1 MNSLLKIDNLACQYG
16 SVPVLKNI
24 GLQVLEGEICCLLG
38 PSGCGK
44 TTLLQAIAGFTPLVT
59 GQIELDAQI
68 IAEPG
73 SGMAP
78 EARGIG
84 MVFQDYALFPH
95 LTVRQNI
102 GFGLKSVDRTERQ
115 VRIREALDLVKMEAL
130 ADRYPHELS
139 GGQQQRVALARA
151 LAPKPRLL
159 LMDEPFSN
167 LDTELRRSLSR
178 EVRRILKTA
187 GITAIMVTHDRD
199 EAFVVSDR
207 LGVMDQGRLL
217 QWGTPAQVYHQP
229 ATPLVASFVGDGNW
243 IEGRVLD
250 SQTLAT
256 ELGTVHQPGHL
267 WTAGKSLDIFVR
279 PHEVTV
285 TDAFDAVQVET
296 LSGEFLGTQTLYR
309 FRLHSGRELEA
320 QFGSQAVFQPG
331 STLGLALTSANL
343 VAFPASGDYDQ
354 TDWYGP
360 VTPLATQ
367 AQSATLLSATAR

>member
-1 MNSLLKIDNLACQYG
+1 MNSLLKIDSLACQYG
-16 SVPVLKNI
+16 LVPVLQGI
-24 GLQVLEGEICCLLG
+24 GLEVNEGDICCLLG

-44 TTLLQAIAGFTPLVT
+44 TTLLQAIAGFTPLVA
-59 GQIELDAQI
+59 GQIELDDNCIAQ
-68 IAEPG
+68 PG
-73 SGMAP
+73 AGVAP

-95 LTVRQNI
+95 LTVRENI
-102 GFGLKSVDRTERQ
+102 GFGLKAFGRPEREA
-115 VRIREALDLVKMEAL
+115 RIREALDLVKMDAL

-167 LDTELRRSLSR
+167 LDTELRRTLSR
-178 EVRRILKTA
+178 EVRHILKPA

-207 LGVMDQGRLL
+207 LGIMDQGRLL
-217 QWGTPAQVYHQP
+217 QWGTPAEVYHQP

-250 SQTLAT
+250 SQTLET
-256 ELGTVHQPGHL
+256 ELGRVHQPGHS
-267 WTAGKSLDIFVR
+267 WGAGTSLDIFVR
-279 PHEVTV
+279 PHEVNV

-309 FRLHSGRELEA
+309 FKLHSGRELEA

-343 VAFPASGDYDQ
+343 VAFPTSNHYDPA
-354 TDWYGP
+354 DWQSP
-360 VTPLATQ
+360 VTPVANQ
-367 AQSATLLSATAR
+367 PQPAAMFSGAAR

>member
-1 MNSLLKIDNLACQYG
+1 MNSLLRIDSLACQYG
-16 SVPVLKNI
+16 RVPVLQDI
-24 GLQVLEGEICCLLG
+24 GLQVNEGDICCLLG

-44 TTLLQAIAGFTPLVT
+44 TTLLQAIAGFTPLVA
-59 GQIELDAQI
+59 GQIELDDNCIAQ
-68 IAEPG
+68 PG
-73 SGMAP
+73 AGVAP

-95 LTVRQNI
+95 LTVRENI
-102 GFGLKSVDRTERQ
+102 GFGLKAFGRSERET
-115 VRIREALDLVKMEAL
+115 RIREALDLVKMDAL

-167 LDTELRRSLSR
+167 LDTELRRTLSR
-178 EVRRILKTA
+178 EVRHILKTA

-207 LGVMDQGRLL
+207 LGIMDQGRLL
-217 QWGTPAQVYHQP
+217 QWGTPAVVYHQP
-229 ATPLVASFVGDGNW
+229 ATPLVASFVGEGNW

-250 SQTLAT
+250 SQTLET
-256 ELGTVHQPGHL
+256 ELGQVHQPGHP
-267 WTAGKSLDIFVR
+267 WATGSSLDIFVR
-279 PHEVTV
+279 PHEVNAS
-285 TDAFDAVQVET
+285 DAFDAVPVET

-309 FRLHSGRELEA
+309 FKLHSGRELEA
-320 QFGSQAVFQPG
+320 QFGSQAAFQPG

-343 VAFPASGDYDQ
+343 VAFPTSNHYDP
-354 TDWYGP
+354 TDWHSP
-360 VTPLATQ
+360 VTPVANQ
-367 AQSATLLSATAR
+367 PQPAAMFSGAAR

>member
-1 MNSLLKIDNLACQYG
+1 MNSLLRIDSLACQYG
-16 SVPVLKNI
+16 PVPVLQDI
-24 GLQVLEGEICCLLG
+24 GLQVNEGDICCLLG

-44 TTLLQAIAGFTPLVT
+44 TTLLQAIAGFTPLVA
-59 GQIELDAQI
+59 GQIELDDNCIAQ
-68 IAEPG
+68 PG
-73 SGMAP
+73 AGIAP

-95 LTVRQNI
+95 LTVRENI
-102 GFGLKSVDRTERQ
+102 GFGLKSFGRSERET
-115 VRIREALDLVKMEAL
+115 RIREALDLVKMDAL

-167 LDTELRRSLSR
+167 LDTELRRTLSR
-178 EVRRILKTA
+178 EVRHILKTA

-217 QWGTPAQVYHQP
+217 QWGTPAEVYHQP

-250 SQTLAT
+250 SQTLET
-256 ELGTVHQPGHL
+256 ELGQVHQPGHP
-267 WTAGKSLDIFVR
+267 WATGSSLDIFVR
-279 PHEVTV
+279 PHEVNV

-309 FRLHSGRELEA
+309 FKLHSGRELEA

-343 VAFPASGDYDQ
+343 VAFPTSNHYDP
-354 TDWYGP
+354 TDWH
-360 VTPLATQ
+360 
-367 AQSATLLSATAR
+367 SAVAPMADQPRPAALFSGVAR